1 MVSLA
6 YLITL
11 LSVLVAASRAE
22 EVSGAKSED
31 VDAKWLGG
39 FGGMYS
45 SFYSLGGMGLGMF
58 GSPWINSLAW
68 SMGGACF
75 GGAVFPMNMAL
86 GMGGFFAK
94 ASEQEAAHSV
104 SRRAIH
110 LDADRLLRRASADSV
125 TCTSSKGVS
134 EIFSKSQ
141 CLKAAQTLREK
152 SLHSASIGSCQ
163 LSLHNSKDKVVAK
176 EIPDHI
182 LQKAV
187 NSILSTCNEKNT
199 HPKDAKTHH
208 IDDTQ
213 VVMLLSRH

>member
-6 YLITL
+6 HLITL

-22 EVSGAKSED
+22 EVSGAKNED

-39 FGGMYS
+39 FGGMYN

-75 GGAVFPMNMAL
+75 GGAFFPMNMAL

-94 ASEQEAAHSV
+94 ASEQEATHSV

-110 LDADRLLRRASADSV
+110 LDADHLLRRTSADSV

-134 EIFSKSQ
+134 EVFSKSQ

-152 SLHSASIGSCQ
+152 SLHSASNGSCQ

-176 EIPDHI
+176 AIPDHI

-187 NSILSTCNEKNT
+187 NSILSTCNEKST
-199 HPKDAKTHH
+199 PKDTKTHH
-208 IDDTQ
+208 IDDKQ
-213 VVMLLSRH
+213 VLMILSRH

>member
-22 EVSGAKSED
+22 EVSGAKNED

-39 FGGMYS
+39 FSGMFN

-94 ASEQEAAHSV
+94 ASEQEALSV

-110 LDADRLLRRASADSV
+110 LDAEHLLRRHSADSV
-125 TCTSSKGVS
+125 TCTSNKGVS
-134 EIFSKSQ
+134 EVFSKSQ

-152 SLHSASIGSCQ
+152 SLHSASSGSCQ
-163 LSLHNSKDKVVAK
+163 LSLHSSKEKVVAK

-199 HPKDAKTHH
+199 HPKDAKAPH
-208 IDDTQ
+208 IDDKQ
-213 VVMLLSRH
+213 VVMFLSRH